1 MLEYMTD
8 PKHRSEFEETELEC
22 DQKNGKGALCC
33 NKKSVVAMMTT
44 RDRSNRANVML
55 HSAECDPSRA

>member
-1 MLEYMTD
+1 MHDVSLPIMQEGYFEMLEYMTD

-33 NKKSVVAMMTT
+33 NRTV
-44 RDRSNRANVML
+44 
-55 HSAECDPSRA
+55 